1 MGTPRACKGFIES
14 GDRTSLPLGDG
25 GPVPSRRFRPALAA
39 SQYTYRGTQL
49 GGVVFP
55 VAAKPPSCPGG
66 HCGAGVHAAVTG
78 VRGEAACVMRNQ
90 GGPR

>member
-49 GGVVFP
+49 GAWFFQSRRSRHRARAGTAVQVCTLPLQGF
-55 VAAKPPSCPGG
+55 AAKPP
-66 HCGAGVHAAVTG
+66 V
-78 VRGEAACVMRNQ
+78 
-90 GGPR
+90 